1 MGPRQGRIGTSEL
14 RLVSRSEAATAALGE
29 AIGARLEAGA
39 VVAIDGELGAGK
51 TTLVQGLARGL
62 GVDAGVASP
71 SYTLMHTYT
80 GRVPVYHYDAW
91 MQGRERAFLEGGGA
105 EWLEGGGVALVEWA
119 ERVADWLPEPRLHV
133 HLAHPSESRTGV
145 PGRDPGWRRIVVAA
159 IGPAGAG
166 PEQVLEHLQLPE
178 GIELER

>member
-1 MGPRQGRIGTSEL
+1 MATRAERAVAEL
-14 RLVSRSEAATAALGE
+14 RLVSRSEAATAALGA
-29 AIGARLEAGA
+29 AIGERLEAGA

-51 TTLVQGLARGL
+51 TTLVHGLARGL

-133 HLAHPSESRTGV
+133 QLAHPPATRPGV
-145 PGRDPGWRRIVVAA
+145 DPGWRRIVVAA
-159 IGPAGAG
+159 VGPAGTAPARLLQHLELPDG
-166 PEQVLEHLQLPE
+166 VEQEP
-178 GIELER
+178 

>member
-1 MGPRQGRIGTSEL
+1 MTAKTLRPAQEL
-14 RLVSRSEAATAALGE
+14 RLVSRSEAATAALGT
-29 AIGARLEAGA
+29 AIGERLEAGA

-51 TTLVQGLARGL
+51 TTLVHGLARGL
-62 GVDAGVASP
+62 GVAEGVASP

-133 HLAHPSESRTGV
+133 QLAHPPASR
-145 PGRDPGWRRIVVAA
+145 PGLDPGWRRIVVTA
-159 IGPAGAG
+159 IGPAGTG
-166 PEQVLEHLQLPE
+166 PQELLQHLPLPE
-178 GIELER
+178 GVEQEP